1 MLFLTFAAYA
11 GFILV
16 LALLAA
22 CTWCICNAPCPT
34 LAAETQCERL
44 VRIARSNGARWAS
57 VDWDI
62 AAHFAGVVER
72 YATLGML
79 DDANNWW
86 GQALCAASQ
95 HSKGLI

>member
-1 MLFLTFAAYA
+1 
-11 GFILV
+11 
-16 LALLAA
+16 
-22 CTWCICNAPCPT
+22 
-34 LAAETQCERL
+34 
-44 VRIARSNGARWAS
+44 